1 MTRQVDS
8 GTAEIVPDRDRPYA
22 ATLFVD
28 GTPQSHVDLADPC
41 YLGFEYVRHIGDV
54 VDLAFPAGRPLDV
67 LHLGGGALTLPRYVR
82 ARRPRSR
89 QRVAE
94 LDSALVELV
103 REELP
108 LGRADGIKVTI
119 RDAREMLARV
129 SPESYDAVV
138 LDVFNGGRI
147 PPRLASRE
155 CFWEAAAALRP
166 GGLLIANLTDDRPL
180 TFSKTMVSTA
190 YDVFGEVALA
200 AEPAVWRARR
210 FGNLVLVAGQRELP
224 VDALGRQLVGG
235 PFPARL
241 RYGVELT
248 AFAGGAPVATDASA
262 VPSPAPP
269 AGLFG

>member
-1 MTRQVDS
+1 M
-8 GTAEIVPDRDRPYA
+8 AEIVPDRDRPYA
-22 ATLFVD
+22 ATLFIE
-28 GTPQSHVDLADPC
+28 GTPQSHVDLADPGH
-41 YLGFEYVRHIGDV
+41 LSFEYVRHIGDV
-54 VDLAFPAGRPLDV
+54 VDLSFPAGQPLDV

-94 LDSALVELV
+94 LDAALVDLV
-103 REELP
+103 RAELP
-108 LGRADGIKVTI
+108 LDRGHGIRVSV
-119 RDAREMLARV
+119 RDARELLARTA
-129 SPESYDAVV
+129 PESFDAVV
-138 LDVFNGGRI
+138 LDVYDGGRM
-147 PPRLASRE
+147 PPHLASRE
-155 CFWEAAAALRP
+155 CFAAAAAALRH

-210 FGNLVLVAGQRELP
+210 FGNLVLVAGHRVLP
-224 VDALGRQLVGG
+224 VEALGRRLAGG

-241 RYGVELT
+241 RWGHEL
-248 AFAGGAPVATDASA
+248 ARFAAGAPVVTDASA

-269 AGLFG
+269 AGLFGSG